1 MQRIRSRNFLVPRIS
16 FSFYFTFSI
25 FLCNFFMR
33 LCGNFSKAN
42 FPLWFNAAL
51 PNCLARFYANAQV
64 EQRYIYKVHIYIYI
78 MCVYIW
84 QVNRRLQSF
93 VIAWRVRLAT
103 DSFQACRTRRGL
115 EVSARMSSTSWQI
128 AAREKRGGGQGEE
141 WGGKEGTASRS
152 SQALKRPPT
161 RHCT

>member
-1 MQRIRSRNFLVPRIS
+1 MQRIRCRCRNFLVPRIS

-64 EQRYIYKVHIYIYI
+64 EQRYIYKVHIYIYYV
-78 MCVYIW
+78 CVYLTSQSQAAKFCNCLAGSLGDW
-84 QVNRRLQSF
+84 QLSSLPDATRL
-93 VIAWRVRLAT
+93 
-103 DSFQACRTRRGL
+103 RGISENVEHKL
-115 EVSARMSSTSWQI
+115 TNCCKG
-128 AAREKRGGGQGEE
+128 EKGGGEE
-141 WGGKEGTASRS
+141 KKKEGKKGQLAE
-152 SQALKRPPT
+152 AAKR
-161 RHCT
+161 